1 MRVYLDNCCYGRPF
15 DSPSN
20 VRIVNEANA
29 KMAIQRSISE
39 GRIELAISYMLYSEN
54 KRGPNQMAIDYNLD
68 FMKRLHKVYV
78 GLDQL
83 EFIQPLVKE
92 MMASG
97 IKSADATHIACAIR
111 AECDYFITTDDRL
124 LKFSD
129 PRIKIISPTDMMYL
143 MEV

>member
-83 EFIQPLVKE
+83 ESIQPLVKE
-92 MMASG
+92 IMASG

>member
-1 MRVYLDNCCYGRPF
+1 MRVYPDNCCYGRPF

-83 EFIQPLVKE
+83 ESIQPLVKE

>member
-20 VRIVNEANA
+20 VRIVNETNA

-83 EFIQPLVKE
+83 ESIQPLVKE
-92 MMASG
+92 IMASG